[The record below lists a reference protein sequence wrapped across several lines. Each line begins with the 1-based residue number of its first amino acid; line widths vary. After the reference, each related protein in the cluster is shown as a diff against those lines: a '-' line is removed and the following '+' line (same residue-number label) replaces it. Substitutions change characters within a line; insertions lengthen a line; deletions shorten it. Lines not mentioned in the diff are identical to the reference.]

1 MEGIVQGPA
10 LAVQAGN
17 LIPELPVG
25 VQKLVEVNVAQAGV
39 GGRGGGGIVE
49 DLLVEILQAGK
60 VGSAA
65 QGDSVAEHGLR
76 AREPG
81 GREVHAGDRN
91 LGRLVEQGCADE
103 LGLCTEHAGRAGLQ
117 DFLVLALAE
126 SKLPGHPLNG
136 AFGLEPLVHY
146 GEEAQARHAVLVE
159 QLARIVAGKGVAHAL
174 HGCVAEAGRGMLG
187 PGVECRLRGRGGL
200 RRPLCVRGCGTVHG
214 DGLVAAFQQAA
225 QAAGGG
231 VQCGLWRVQAVP
243 DLLGYDFEKA
253 VQSVEGGQAVAEV
266 GYRAVAQR
274 AEGIEEFR
282 RKGDLAGKL
291 QEGFGGVQLRRLGH
305 ARGSWR

>member
-1 MEGIVQGPA
+1 MGISGISSSRAA
-10 LAVQAGN
+10 LTSWA
-17 LIPELPVG
+17 
-25 VQKLVEVNVAQAGV
+25 
-39 GGRGGGGIVE
+39 
-49 DLLVEILQAGK
+49 
-60 VGSAA
+60 
-65 QGDSVAEHGLR
+65 SVR
-76 AREPG
+76 SMR
-81 GREVHAGDRN
+81 
-91 LGRLVEQGCADE
+91 
-103 LGLCTEHAGRAGLQ
+103 GRAGLQ

-126 SKLPGHPLNG
+126 SELPGHPLNG

-159 QLARIVAGKGVAHAL
+159 QLARTVAGKGVAHAL

-187 PGVECRLRGRGGL
+187 PGVECRLRGHGGL
-200 RRPLCVRGCGTVHG
+200 RRLLCVRGRGTVHG

-266 GYRAVAQR
+266 GYGAVAQR

-282 RKGDLAGKL
+282 RKGDLAGEL
-291 QEGFGGVQLRRLGH
+291 QEGFGGVQLRWLGH
-305 ARGSWR
+305 ALGSWR